1 MDRIE
6 VGELVVRTER
16 TAHPLLGE
24 AQIIEH
30 AGAPI
35 TAMSAIEWACPT
47 EIPTIAEPRKLPR
60 GAGSLLMNEIAIRAQ
75 RAGVQTLRYAGPY
88 PTYNL
93 FQSLLRSFRTEGSDT
108 EFAADVLQRALQL
121 SHTEIPIDFT
131 PAPFE
136 RHPTT
141 YGFADTR
148 DGSLDRVSIDGV
160 LYDEDGSPGSIARLD
175 PEIADG
181 SPSGGG
187 WSAVL
192 GIGSQCRLAEI
203 ATLDAQGTLLAGPH
217 PIPALDAPDIIGR
230 SFPVELREQYAEL
243 VIPFVPAPLHA
254 DVRAVIVAR
263 EIEWADLGWRAAIAT
278 ERGFALHA
286 AHWTLVAQRD
296 RRHFLLTTA
305 HRLADI
311 VQQTILDELT
321 R

>member
-6 VGELVVRTER
+6 VGELVVSTER
-16 TAHPLLGE
+16 TAHDLLGE

-47 EIPTIAEPRKLPR
+47 QIPTIAEPRKLPR
-60 GAGSLLMNEIAIRAQ
+60 GSGSLLMNEIAIRAQ

-136 RHPTT
+136 RRTT
-141 YGFADTR
+141 SYGFADTR
-148 DGSLDRVSIDGV
+148 DGSLDRVLIDGV

-175 PEIADG
+175 PTDR
-181 SPSGGG
+181 G
-187 WSAVL
+187 WSAMI
-192 GIGSQCRLAEI
+192 GIGSSYRLAEI
-203 ATLDAQGTLLAGPH
+203 ATLDAQGTMLVGPH
-217 PIPALDAPDIIGR
+217 PIPTLDAPDIIGR
-230 SFPVELREQYAEL
+230 TFPVELREQYGEL

-254 DVRAVIVAR
+254 DVRAVILAR

-286 AHWTLVAQRD
+286 AHWTLVAHRD

-311 VQQTILDELT
+311 VQQTILDEIT